1 MRICI
6 QRFQTDF
13 TRDYWYS
20 ISHEKRKWKSIVK
33 RPWSELH
40 PLKKK
45 RLSLSLKK
53 RFKSL
58 IIQSHTGH
66 KSTDGL
72 RAYERVT
79 DIQHEKVSNILSGS
93 LDKFNSDGQCSSESH
108 SGSRNLSEPKTPY
121 ANQYNN
127 CMFYSPPSYPYCQLP
142 QYYPMSMP
150 FYPEIGN
157 EVFPVPSFPP
167 DFNKN

>member
-1 MRICI
+1 MVATMCADANIKGSKSNHSLRVAGTSAL
-6 QRFQTDF
+6 FDAEVP
-13 TRDYWYS
+13 
-20 ISHEKRKWKSIVK
+20 EK
-33 RPWSELH
+33 
-40 PLKKK
+40 
-45 RLSLSLKK
+45 
-53 RFKSL
+53 
-58 IIQSHTGH
+58 IIQSRTGH

-72 RAYERVT
+72 IAYERVT
-79 DIQHEKVSNILSGS
+79 DIQHEKLSKILSGS
-93 LDKFNSDGQCSSESH
+93 LEKFNSDGQCSSESH
-108 SGSRNLSEPKTPY
+108 YGSRNLSEPKTPY